1 MLILIIDA
9 ATGVIVRQVR
19 PPTGLE
25 VGQDWRVLPQDDF
38 VDDER
43 LLIDLE
49 SGALREKRAPTADRT
64 AIAADGTAAA
74 TFDVPAGTRVTHN
87 GEFLGALQEPGFV
100 FATNEPGL
108 HRLVFSTPPDW
119 QNGDITIEA
128 AA

>member
-25 VGQDWRVLPQDDF
+25 PGQDWRVLRQEDF

-43 LLIDLE
+43 LLYDLAAE
-49 SGALREKRAPTADRT
+49 GLGEKRMPAADKT
-64 AIAADGTAAA
+64 AIAADGTDAA

-87 GEFLGALQEPGFV
+87 GKFLGALQEPGFV

-119 QNGDITIEA
+119 RNGDITIEA